1 MMART
6 ITVLCDRH
14 LGDGERV
21 EGREVPVWGERVL
34 ALCEE
39 CEVELYKPLADL
51 VDEFGIR
58 QDGKP
63 TRGPYKKHKTVE
75 RVERTDLGALV
86 CVLCGEEHGPQM
98 QALRDHTRRAHGRTL
113 SEVYGSVCPV
123 CGADGIQRLGSH
135 VHRAHSDLGI
145 VSSPQAFAWAA
156 DHGDPYGIVAA
167 VRRAAS

>member
-1 MMART
+1 MART

-21 EGREVPVWGERVL
+21 EGREVPVWGDRVL

-58 QDGKP
+58 QDGKA
-63 TRGPYKKHKTVE
+63 TRPYKKRKTAE
-75 RVERTDLGALV
+75 EPGETSEEPGALV
-86 CVLCGEEHGPQM
+86 CVLCGEDHGPRM
-98 QALRDHTRRAHGRTL
+98 QRLRDHTRRAHGRSL
-113 SEVYGSVCPV
+113 AELYGDACPV
-123 CGADGIQRLGSH
+123 CGKDGNARLGSH
-135 VHRAHSDLGI
+135 IVRWHSDLGI
-145 VSSPQAFAWAA
+145 VNSPQAFAWAA
-156 DHGDPYGIVAA
+156 DHGDPHGIVAA